1 MWPWNNGGFVA
12 ELDKF
17 PGLRERK
24 SKRGSTSFCS
34 KSPIFACSIQPSA
47 TRTRHVVNNTLVPSN
62 PDSRK
67 SPGDLKIRS
76 SMVKLEVRSWQIL
89 NGLSPESIQWMC
101 KACYRGQINPNIQ
114 FVKRR
119 DEWFNLR
126 FSLSWLNRDNFTL
139 LLFFFLLSSFFLT
152 DLYAFVR
159 DSFHRIV
166 FQPISFS
173 MFAPLWDNEWD
184 NVRKCTLLIQD
195 G

>member
-1 MWPWNNGGFVA
+1 MWPWNNGFVA

-152 DLYAFVR
+152 CTRLYAILFTEL
-159 DSFHRIV
+159 
-166 FQPISFS
+166 FS
-173 MFAPLWDNEWD
+173 NRYLSQCFAPLWDNEWD